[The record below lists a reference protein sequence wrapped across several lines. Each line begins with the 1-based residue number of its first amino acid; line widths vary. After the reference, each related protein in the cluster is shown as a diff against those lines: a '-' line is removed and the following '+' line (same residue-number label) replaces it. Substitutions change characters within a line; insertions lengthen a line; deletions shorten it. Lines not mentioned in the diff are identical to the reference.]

1 MAEIKKSN
9 NKIIEILDNKVQ
21 SDKAIIF
28 HHGTPGDASLW
39 QPWLDTAATF
49 GMRAISYSRAGYGRS
64 DRNLGRTVFSNN
76 TDISE
81 ILDSL
86 KISCFISIGW
96 SGGGPH
102 ALATTCD
109 YRNFGAICFAGIG
122 EYGAA
127 DLNFLEGMGQENHD
141 EFGAALLGEKSITD
155 WLREFASNLQSVTG
169 AEVLEAFGSLIGK
182 ADRAVLQDGYAD
194 EVAKVMR
201 KGLALGF
208 TGWIDDDLA
217 FVKEWGFKLSE
228 VSKPVFL
235 WQGDDDF
242 MVPHAHSRWLEKH
255 IPTAVLRFIPGQ
267 GHISIGIKYRDEIL
281 KQAQDL
287 LRQG

>member
-9 NKIIEILDNKVQ
+9 NKIIEILDNEVR

-28 HHGTPGDASLW
+28 HHGTPGDASFW

-64 DRNLGRTVFSNN
+64 ARSLGRTVFSNN
-76 TDISE
+76 TDISA

-86 KISCFISIGW
+86 NISRFISIGW

-109 YRNFGAICFAGIG
+109 YRNFGAICLAGVG
-122 EYGAA
+122 AYGAA

-182 ADRAVLQDGYAD
+182 ADKAVLQDGYAD
-194 EVAKVMR
+194 EMAQVMR

-208 TGWIDDDLA
+208 TGWVDDDLA
-217 FVKEWGFKLSE
+217 FVKEWGFKLSAI
-228 VSKPVFL
+228 SKPVFL
-235 WQGDDDF
+235 WQGDDDL
-242 MVPHAHSRWLEKH
+242 MVPHAHSLWLEKN
-255 IPTAVLRFIPGQ
+255 IPTAVLRSIPAQ
-267 GHISIGIKYRDEIL
+267 GHISIGIKYRSEIL
-281 KQAQDL
+281 KQAHDL

>member
-9 NKIIEILDNKVQ
+9 NKIIEILDNEVR

-28 HHGTPGDASLW
+28 HHGTPGDASFW

-64 DRNLGRTVFSNN
+64 ARSLGRTVFSNN
-76 TDISE
+76 TDISA

-86 KISCFISIGW
+86 NISRFISIGW

-109 YRNFGAICFAGIG
+109 YRNFGAICLAGVG
-122 EYGAA
+122 AYGAA

-182 ADRAVLQDGYAD
+182 ADKAVLQDGYAD
-194 EVAKVMR
+194 EMAQVMR

-208 TGWIDDDLA
+208 TGWVDDDLA
-217 FVKEWGFKLSE
+217 FVKEWGFKLSAI
-228 VSKPVFL
+228 SKPVFL
-235 WQGDDDF
+235 WQGDDDL
-242 MVPHAHSRWLEKH
+242 MVPHAHSLWLEKN
-255 IPTAVLRFIPGQ
+255 IPTAVLRSIPAQ
-267 GHISIGIKYRDEIL
+267 GHISIGINYRSEIL
-281 KQAQDL
+281 KQAHDL

>member
-9 NKIIEILDNKVQ
+9 NKIIEILDNEVR

-28 HHGTPGDASLW
+28 HHGTPGDASFW

-64 DRNLGRTVFSNN
+64 ARSLGRTVFSNN
-76 TDISE
+76 TDISA

-86 KISCFISIGW
+86 NISRFISIGW

-109 YRNFGAICFAGIG
+109 YRNFGAICLAGVG
-122 EYGAA
+122 AYGAA

-155 WLREFASNLQSVTG
+155 WLMEFASNLQSVTG

-182 ADRAVLQDGYAD
+182 ADKAVLQDGYAD
-194 EVAKVMR
+194 EMAQVMR

-208 TGWIDDDLA
+208 TGWVDDDLA
-217 FVKEWGFKLSE
+217 FVKEWGFKLSAI
-228 VSKPVFL
+228 SKPVFL
-235 WQGDDDF
+235 WQGDDDL
-242 MVPHAHSRWLEKH
+242 MVPHAHSLWLEKN
-255 IPTAVLRFIPGQ
+255 IPTAVLRSIPAQ
-267 GHISIGIKYRDEIL
+267 GHISIGIKYRSEIL
-281 KQAQDL
+281 KQAHDL
-287 LRQG
+287 FRQV

>member
-1 MAEIKKSN
+1 MAEIKLSN
-9 NKIIEILDNKVQ
+9 NKIIEILDNEVQ
-21 SDKAIIF
+21 SNEVIIF
-28 HHGTPGDASLW
+28 HHGTPGDASFW
-39 QPWLDTAATF
+39 ESWLDSAATF
-49 GMRAISYSRAGYGRS
+49 GIRAISYSRAGYGRS
-64 DRNLGRTVFSNN
+64 ARSLGRTVFSNN
-76 TDISE
+76 TDISA
-81 ILDSL
+81 ILVSL
-86 KISCFISIGW
+86 NISRFISIGW

-109 YRNFGAICFAGIG
+109 YRNFGAICLAGVG

-127 DLNFLEGMGQENHD
+127 DLNFLEGMGQENLD
-141 EFGAALLGEKSITD
+141 EYGAALLGEKSITD

-169 AEVLEAFGSLIGK
+169 AEVLEAFGNLIGK
-182 ADRAVLQDGYAD
+182 ADKAVLQDGYAD
-194 EVAKVMR
+194 EMAKVMR

-208 TGWIDDDLA
+208 TGWVDDDLA

-228 VSKPVFL
+228 INKPVFL
-235 WQGDDDF
+235 WQGDDDL
-242 MVPHAHSRWLEKH
+242 MVPHAHSLWLEKH
-255 IPTAVLRFIPGQ
+255 ISTGVLRSIPAQ

>member
-1 MAEIKKSN
+1 
-9 NKIIEILDNKVQ
+9 
-21 SDKAIIF
+21 
-28 HHGTPGDASLW
+28 
-39 QPWLDTAATF
+39 
-49 GMRAISYSRAGYGRS
+49 MRAISYSRAGYGRS
-64 DRNLGRTVFSNN
+64 ARSLGRTVFSNN
-76 TDISE
+76 TDISA

-86 KISCFISIGW
+86 NISRFISIGW

-109 YRNFGAICFAGIG
+109 YRNFGAICLAGVG

-182 ADRAVLQDGYAD
+182 ADKAVLQDGYAD
-194 EVAKVMR
+194 EMAKVMR

-208 TGWIDDDLA
+208 TGWVDDDLA

-228 VSKPVFL
+228 ISKPVFL
-235 WQGDDDF
+235 WQGDDDL
-242 MVPHAHSRWLEKH
+242 MVPHAHSLWLEKH

>member
-9 NKIIEILDNKVQ
+9 NKIIEILDNEVR

-28 HHGTPGDASLW
+28 HHGTPGDASFW

-64 DRNLGRTVFSNN
+64 ARSLGRTVFSNN
-76 TDISE
+76 TDISA

-86 KISCFISIGW
+86 NISRFISIGW

-109 YRNFGAICFAGIG
+109 YRNFGAICLAGVG
-122 EYGAA
+122 AYGAA

-155 WLREFASNLQSVTG
+155 WLMEFASNLQSVTG

-182 ADRAVLQDGYAD
+182 ADKAVLQDGYAD
-194 EVAKVMR
+194 EMAQVMR

-208 TGWIDDDLA
+208 TVWVDDDLA
-217 FVKEWGFKLSE
+217 FVKEWGFKLSAI
-228 VSKPVFL
+228 SKPVFL
-235 WQGDDDF
+235 WQGDDDL
-242 MVPHAHSRWLEKH
+242 MVPHAHSLWLEKN
-255 IPTAVLRFIPGQ
+255 IPTAVLRSIPAQ
-267 GHISIGIKYRDEIL
+267 GHISIGIKYRSEIL
-281 KQAQDL
+281 KQAHDL

>member
-1 MAEIKKSN
+1 MAEIKISN
-9 NKIIEILDNKVQ
+9 NKIIEILDNEVQ

-28 HHGTPGDASLW
+28 HHGTPGDASFW

-64 DRNLGRTVFSNN
+64 SRNLGRTVFSNN

-109 YRNFGAICFAGIG
+109 YRNFGAICLAGVG
-122 EYGAA
+122 AYGAA

-141 EFGAALLGEKSITD
+141 EFGAALLGDKSITD
-155 WLREFASNLQSVTG
+155 WLMEFASNLQSVTG

-182 ADRAVLQDGYAD
+182 ADKAVLQDGYAD
-194 EVAKVMR
+194 EMAQVMR

-208 TGWIDDDLA
+208 TGWVDDDLA
-217 FVKEWGFKLSE
+217 FVKEWGFKLSAI
-228 VSKPVFL
+228 SKPVFL
-235 WQGDDDF
+235 WQGDDDL
-242 MVPHAHSRWLEKH
+242 MVPHAHSLWLEKN
-255 IPTAVLRFIPGQ
+255 IPTAVLRSIPAQ
-267 GHISIGIKYRDEIL
+267 GHISIGIKYRSEIL
-281 KQAQDL
+281 KQAHDL

>member
-9 NKIIEILDNKVQ
+9 NKIIEILDNEVR

-28 HHGTPGDASLW
+28 HHGTPGDASFW

-64 DRNLGRTVFSNN
+64 ARSLGRTVFSNN
-76 TDISE
+76 TDISA

-86 KISCFISIGW
+86 NISRFISIGW

-109 YRNFGAICFAGIG
+109 YRNFGAICLAGVG
-122 EYGAA
+122 AYGAA

-141 EFGAALLGEKSITD
+141 EFGAALLGDKSITD
-155 WLREFASNLQSVTG
+155 WLMEFASNLQSVTG

-182 ADRAVLQDGYAD
+182 ADKAVLQDGYAD
-194 EVAKVMR
+194 EMAQVMR

-208 TGWIDDDLA
+208 TGWVDDDLA
-217 FVKEWGFKLSE
+217 FVKEWGFKLSAI
-228 VSKPVFL
+228 SKPVFL
-235 WQGDDDF
+235 WQGDDDL
-242 MVPHAHSRWLEKH
+242 MVPHAHSLWLEKN
-255 IPTAVLRFIPGQ
+255 IPTAVLRSIPAQ
-267 GHISIGIKYRDEIL
+267 GHISIGIKYRSEIL
-281 KQAQDL
+281 KQAHDL

>member
-1 MAEIKKSN
+1 MAEIKISN
-9 NKIIEILDNKVQ
+9 NKIIEILDNEVQ

-28 HHGTPGDASLW
+28 HHGTPGDASFW
-39 QPWLDTAATF
+39 EFWLDSAATF
-49 GMRAISYSRAGYGRS
+49 GIRAIAYSRAGYGRS
-64 DRNLGRTVFSNN
+64 ARNLGRTVFSNN

-86 KISCFISIGW
+86 KISRFISIGW

-109 YRNFGAICFAGIG
+109 YRNFGAICLAGVG
-122 EYGAA
+122 AYGAA

-141 EFGAALLGEKSITD
+141 EFGAALSGEKSITD
-155 WLREFASNLQSVTG
+155 WLSEFASNLQSVTG

-182 ADRAVLQDGYAD
+182 ADKAVLQDGYAD
-194 EVAKVMR
+194 EMAQVMR

-208 TGWIDDDLA
+208 TGWVDDDLA
-217 FVKEWGFKLSE
+217 FVKEWGFKLSAI
-228 VSKPVFL
+228 SKPVFL
-235 WQGDDDF
+235 WQGDDDL
-242 MVPHAHSRWLEKH
+242 MVPHAHSLWLEKN
-255 IPTAVLRFIPGQ
+255 IPTAVLRSIPAQ
-267 GHISIGIKYRDEIL
+267 GHISIGIKYRSEIL
-281 KQAQDL
+281 KQAHDL

>member
-109 YRNFGAICFAGIG
+109 YRNFGAICLAGIG

-208 TGWIDDDLA
+208 TGWVDDDLA

-228 VSKPVFL
+228 INKPVFL
-235 WQGDDDF
+235 WQGDDDL
-242 MVPHAHSRWLEKH
+242 MVPHAHSLWLEKH
-255 IPTAVLRFIPGQ
+255 IPTGVLRSIPAQ

>member
-9 NKIIEILDNKVQ
+9 NKIIEILDNEVQ

-28 HHGTPGDASLW
+28 HHGTPGDASFW
-39 QPWLDTAATF
+39 EFWLDSAATF
-49 GMRAISYSRAGYGRS
+49 GIRAIAYSRAGYGRS
-64 DRNLGRTVFSNN
+64 ARNLGRTVFSNN

-86 KISCFISIGW
+86 KISRFISIGW

-109 YRNFGAICFAGIG
+109 YRNLGAICLAGVG
-122 EYGAA
+122 EYGAT

-141 EFGAALLGEKSITD
+141 EFGAALSGEKSITD
-155 WLREFASNLQSVTG
+155 WLSEFASNLQSVTG

-182 ADRAVLQDGYAD
+182 ADKAVLQDGYAD
-194 EVAKVMR
+194 EMAQVMR

-208 TGWIDDDLA
+208 TGWVDDDLA
-217 FVKEWGFKLSE
+217 FVKEWGFKLSAI
-228 VSKPVFL
+228 SKPVFL
-235 WQGDDDF
+235 WQGDDDL
-242 MVPHAHSRWLEKH
+242 MVPHAHSLWLEKN
-255 IPTAVLRFIPGQ
+255 IPTAVLRSIPAQ
-267 GHISIGIKYRDEIL
+267 GHISIGIKYRSEIL
-281 KQAQDL
+281 KQAHDL